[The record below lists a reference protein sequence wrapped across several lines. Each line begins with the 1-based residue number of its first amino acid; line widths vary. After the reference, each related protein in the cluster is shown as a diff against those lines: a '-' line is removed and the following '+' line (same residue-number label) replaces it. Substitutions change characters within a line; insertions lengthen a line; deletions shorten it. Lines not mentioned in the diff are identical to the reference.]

1 MDNNLYHIMLI
12 SHGLQVF
19 YNSEKDLI
27 RYYRAYSEDETLD
40 IIFFDQLPLI

>member
-1 MDNNLYHIMLI
+1 MNNNLYHIMLI

-19 YNSEKDLI
+19 YSSEKALI
-27 RYYRAYSEDETLD
+27 RYYRGYSEDETLD